1 MWLGESLC
9 SISQRCCSF
18 QTWFPELNETWRSP
32 YKEAERG
39 VFLWWTKYVVFIS
52 IWSINEACEI
62 YFRFSGVG
70 LNHKHLKPFWDTSSL
85 LHVNELEFLC
95 KQVPHRQWSPHLWPV
110 IVLGGLIT
118 EPVLQLVGVAQT
130 SVCFL
135 GLNVMPDNGPFPS
148 YNSNHYVGDYTLP
161 WISPVLG
168 QGIYTIIISYK
179 GFQSHYK

>member
-1 MWLGESLC
+1 M
-9 SISQRCCSF
+9 
-18 QTWFPELNETWRSP
+18 
-32 YKEAERG
+32 
-39 VFLWWTKYVVFIS
+39 FLWWTKYVVFIS
-52 IWSINEACEI
+52 IWSINEACGI

-85 LHVNELEFLC
+85 LHVNVLEFLC
-95 KQVPHRQWSPHLWPV
+95 KQVPHRQWGPHLWPV

-148 YNSNHYVGDYTLP
+148 YNSNHYFGRLHFTMNLSCVGAGYIHDYNFIQRFSVTLQ
-161 WISPVLG
+161 V
-168 QGIYTIIISYK
+168 TVV
-179 GFQSHYK
+179 QSVEI